1 MAIVS
6 DRVPPSRG
14 VGGSFPRGAYV
25 PLILP
30 GEFIVWLTYRYRL
43 TPRECDFVCCAA
55 SLMDGSHAA
64 LALGLTL
71 NTIRR
76 MQTRLLAKLGVRDG
90 HLGLLRWLAVAVLE
104 WEGGGGASGQFR
116 LRNLPTPAGF
126 VGPLLPVEDR
136 QAVTDGLAN
145 LPRAGEF
152 WGAAARVR
160 VRLIEGGDSYPS
172 HDEVCSNATG
182 VWITIVETHLATRG
196 TPPNSFG
203 GSCNTRG
210 WCRPRAVLIDDQ
222 QQGLVP
228 EDSPAQTVVPGA
240 DGRGAPLR
248 Q

>member
-104 WEGGGGASGQFR
+104 WEGGREGSSACATCPRLLGSSGR
-116 LRNLPTPAGF
+116 SSLSKIGKP
-126 VGPLLPVEDR
+126 
-136 QAVTDGLAN
+136 
-145 LPRAGEF
+145 
-152 WGAAARVR
+152 
-160 VRLIEGGDSYPS
+160 
-172 HDEVCSNATG
+172 
-182 VWITIVETHLATRG
+182 
-196 TPPNSFG
+196 
-203 GSCNTRG
+203 
-210 WCRPRAVLIDDQ
+210 
-222 QQGLVP
+222 
-228 EDSPAQTVVPGA
+228 
-240 DGRGAPLR
+240 
-248 Q
+248 